1 MFKFKINLYKEANS
15 NGGKLQNGGFSEF
28 RFRKN
33 GVGVYSTSFEK
44 L

>member
-1 MFKFKINLYKEANS
+1 MFRLRINLYKEANS
-15 NGGKLQNGGFSEF
+15 NSGKEQNGGFADFE
-28 RFRKN
+28 FRKN